1 MNRYSL
7 TKLHSTDRRYVLRE
21 DGRDHGYLDFEGF
34 CGTAAQAVVQERAWT
49 FRRSG
54 VFKPVVIV
62 HRAGEADELL
72 VAPIRFAGGC
82 DATIDGQ
89 TFQWKPT
96 AVLRGEHAWVD
107 SAGHPVIR
115 SVSRLSLGTVDR
127 EVEVL
132 SGALSAETRDL
143 LVLLA
148 GYLLVLQ
155 SYDVAATTAAVLA
168 ATASV

>member
-1 MNRYSL
+1 MTRYSFS
-7 TKLHSTDRRYVLRE
+7 KLHLTDRRYVLRE
-21 DGRDHGYLDFEGF
+21 ERRDHGYLDFEGF
-34 CGTAAQAVVQERAWT
+34 CGTTAQAVTHERSWT

-72 VAPIRFAGGC
+72 VAPMRFAGGC
-82 DATIDGQ
+82 DVTIGGQ
-89 TFQWKPT
+89 TYRWQST
-96 AVLRGEHAWVD
+96 AVLRGEHSWVD
-107 SAGHPVIR
+107 SAGHAVIR
-115 SVSRLSLGTVDR
+115 SLSRLSLGHVDR
-127 EVEVL
+127 EIELL
-132 SGALSAETRDL
+132 SQGLSAEAGDL

-168 ATASV
+168 ATATV